1 MKWLQ
6 GLKSSLRKQIIIT
19 SLLCLVI
26 PVGAIIV
33 LSSLF
38 TIHLIKGRVVQTAS
52 ESLQVT
58 GAHMTNIMDNMIRIT
73 NNIQFDVEMKSLL
86 KNPKS
91 EGSKLIEMQKKVEEK
106 LDPLV
111 SNSPGTYITILL
123 PGSSYYSNYSFY
135 EYNPIRFKSELWYP
149 SLEQMDT
156 FDTLWVGVHP
166 TYIQSEGGRN
176 PYMVTVAR
184 ALRDVS
190 SEPYAYVIVSVNELQ
205 LRSII
210 TKYSESQNI
219 MLLSNEGK
227 IISGLDRIGE
237 TYSQFEELNKSAENS
252 LITFGGE
259 EQILVKHNLP
269 LAGWMLVSLTPYMKA
284 TSPIYALFQSNFL
297 LEIGFVILFLF
308 ILIYLL
314 RRFTKPIIRL
324 VQVANSIEAG
334 NLAVRSNIKGP
345 DEFVKLGRSIDHML
359 DSIRSMVK
367 QITYEQEMK
376 RRAEL
381 AMLQAQINPHF
392 LFNILNAIR
401 LKIMLRGDREHA
413 SIIRSLTHLLRQTI
427 NNEHEFVHLQ
437 DEVGIVEDY
446 MKLMCFTSKNL
457 FQYEIDLSSETLH
470 EMVPRFI
477 LQPIIEN
484 ALIHGLKQN
493 EGVIR
498 IQAWK
503 EKEKLLIC
511 IQDDGNGMTTNELE
525 GLRKKLLFG
534 FRSSYVQEENR
545 KGMHGIGLINVYE
558 RLSLVYGG
566 HFQMDLESQP
576 GKGTVVKLFI
586 PERGRNAN
594 VESDSR
600 R

>member
-1 MKWLQ
+1 MKWLK

-26 PVGAIIV
+26 PVGGIIL
-33 LSSLF
+33 LSSFF

-58 GAHMTNIMDNMIRIT
+58 EAHVTNIMDNMIRIT

-91 EGSKLIEMQKKVEEK
+91 EGSKLIEMQKRVEEK
-106 LDPLV
+106 LDPLI

-123 PGSSYYSNYSFY
+123 PDSSYYSNYSFY
-135 EYNPIRFKSELWYP
+135 EYDPIRFISEPWYP
-149 SLEQMDT
+149 SPEQMDT
-156 FDTLWVGVHP
+156 FGTFWVGVHP
-166 TYIQSEGGRN
+166 TYMQSERGRN

-237 TYSQFEELNKSAENS
+237 TYSQFEKLNQPVENTLLS
-252 LITFGGE
+252 IAGE
-259 EQILVKHNLP
+259 EQILVKQNLP
-269 LAGWMLVSLTPYMKA
+269 IAGWMLVSLTPYMKA
-284 TSPIYALFQSNFL
+284 TSPIYALFQFNFL

-314 RRFTKPIIRL
+314 RRFTKPIFRL

-334 NLAVRSNIKGP
+334 NLSVRSHIKGP

-359 DSIRSMVK
+359 DSIKSMVK

-376 RRAEL
+376 RKAEL

-427 NNEHEFVHLQ
+427 NNEHEFVSLQ
-437 DEVGIVEDY
+437 DEVGLVQDY

-457 FQYEIDLSSETLH
+457 FQYEIELSSETLF

-484 ALIHGLKQN
+484 ALIHGLRQN
-493 EGVIR
+493 EGMIR
-498 IQAWK
+498 IQTWK
-503 EKEKLLIC
+503 EQEKLLIC
-511 IQDDGNGMTTNELE
+511 IQDDGGGMTPDELE
-525 GLRKKLLFG
+525 VLRKKLQSGL
-534 FRSSYVQEENR
+534 RSSNVQEENR
-545 KGMHGIGLINVYE
+545 KGMYGIGLINVHE
-558 RLSLVYGG
+558 RLNLVYGV
-566 HFQMDLESQP
+566 HFRMDLESRL
-576 GKGTVVKLFI
+576 GKGTVVKLWI
-586 PERGRNAN
+586 PGGGNHVN